1 MKKLSDKEL
10 FDLATS
16 KETPGRLRTN
26 ALRFVLDPVRDKI
39 VELLHDPCFAKN
51 KLMLLAYMQQ
61 NGDIPKW
68 IGQWQFYRYV
78 KENITHNYRR
88 GENKVT
94 DENSKQSQP

>member
-26 ALRFVLDPVRDKI
+26 ALRFVLDPVRDQI
-39 VELLHDPCFAKN
+39 VALLNDPRFAKN
-51 KLMLLAYMQQ
+51 KTMMLAYLQKT
-61 NGDIPKW
+61 GDIPKW
-68 IGQWQFYRYV
+68 IGMWQFYRYI

-88 GENKVT
+88 GEKKVT
-94 DENSKQSQP
+94 DETKQSQP